1 MAERLGRLLTL
12 YVIRYTLYTGNA
24 LSKLCS
30 CTCQTC
36 FPPTGLQSTTGR
48 RLSRVSVRCTFH
60 RFPSHSPIRPFIRH
74 SPYSILYTLVL
85 SNSPRDQFVQTPPPP
100 APSLALD
107 TRYIVVKRE
116 MKARVRQPTPLRI
129 YRGIQLHG
137 RNEARRDDK
146 RK

>member
-36 FPPTGLQSTTGR
+36 LPPPGLQSTTGR
-48 RLSRVSVRCTFH
+48 RLSGFLYVA
-60 RFPSHSPIRPFIRH
+60 RFIDFPPTRPFAHSFAIRH
-74 SPYSILYTLVL
+74 TVYSILSYSRILRGI
-85 SNSPRDQFVQTPPPP
+85 SSFKHPPP

-116 MKARVRQPTPLRI
+116 MKARIRQPTLRI